1 MHAGPRRPL
10 WRMYDAKEGPEWDAV
25 ARDAPTPS
33 RGSFRHARTAPRR
46 RLLSWLAFWRRP

>member
-1 MHAGPRRPL
+1 
-10 WRMYDAKEGPEWDAV
+10 MYDAKEGPEWDAV